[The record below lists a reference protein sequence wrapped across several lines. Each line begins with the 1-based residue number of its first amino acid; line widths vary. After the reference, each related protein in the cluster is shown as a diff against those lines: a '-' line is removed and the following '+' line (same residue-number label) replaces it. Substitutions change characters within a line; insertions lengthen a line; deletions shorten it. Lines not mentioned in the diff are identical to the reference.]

1 MIKIKID
8 RDQEGK
14 IVAFSGTGHAFYD
27 KVGKDIVCA
36 AVSTLI
42 HHSILALG
50 KYLNID
56 LEVKKNKEQ
65 GFLSVRIRCLMPELR
80 EKADI
85 VLESLCLSLIEI
97 EKQYKGHLEIK
108 NNKFQEVDNC
118 L

>member
-14 IVAFSGTGHAFYD
+14 IIAFSGRGHAFYD
-27 KVGKDIVCA
+27 KAGKDIVCA

-50 KYLNID
+50 RYLNID
-56 LEVKKNKEQ
+56 LEVKKIKKE
-65 GFLSVRIRCLMPELR
+65 GFLSVKIRYLIPELR

-85 VLESLCLSLIEI
+85 VLESLYLSLMEI

-108 NNKFQEVDNC
+108 NNKFQEIDNY